1 MAMWTHTVRTGD
13 TISRLAKE
21 YRSSVKA
28 ITSANGITNSHRILP
43 DQQIIVP
50 GADFNYPPEEKALW
64 AKLLFTA
71 NSSPL
76 GEMTAITQYSF
87 QSVIWDN
94 LEAKKLLIEIA
105 RDEMEH
111 LDTVS
116 QILKNL
122 GFEPR
127 YWVVEPQVAYWNSGY
142 INYSR
147 NPHEILEADIHSEYH
162 AIKAYKELIAQV
174 ADPFIRHRINH
185 ILKDEEEHAR
195 KFEQLLRKIKG
206 L

>member
-21 YRSSVKA
+21 YQSSVKA
-28 ITSANGITNSHRILP
+28 ITSANGIANSHKILP
-43 DQQIIVP
+43 GQQIVVP
-50 GADFNYPPEEKALW
+50 GPDFSYPPEELAQW

-87 QSVIWDN
+87 QSVVWDN

-111 LDTVS
+111 LNTVS
-116 QILKNL
+116 QILQNI

-127 YWVVEPQVAYWNSGY
+127 YWVVEPQVIYWNSSF

-147 NPHEILEADIHSEYH
+147 SPQEMLEADIHSEYH

-174 ADPFIRHRINH
+174 ADPFIQHRITH
-185 ILKDEEEHAR
+185 ILKEEEEHAR
-195 KFEQLLRKIKG
+195 RFEQLLKKIKG